1 MRPPSWMPELRV
13 AAPVVTARAQF
24 PVMQWKGETSASIVI
39 RAPAELL
46 FAAYADIER
55 MPEWSP
61 MLKSVELVDA
71 EALRSS
77 WALRVPP
84 PLTRLVNVVGFGNLV
99 RWEAM
104 HEVEPPRVLRWRSL
118 SGLQN
123 EGLATFEEGADGCTN
138 VTLTISYTLPNVARP
153 IVSRNWPQRF
163 VRRTMLWTMETFR
176 DALEAEA
183 ATMEASAD
191 AEAPSESAEAAA
203 IDAAEDLSEA
213 KL

>member
-1 MRPPSWMPELRV
+1 
-13 AAPVVTARAQF
+13 
-24 PVMQWKGETSASIVI
+24 
-39 RAPAELL
+39 
-46 FAAYADIER
+46 
-55 MPEWSP
+55 
-61 MLKSVELVDA
+61 
-71 EALRSS
+71 
-77 WALRVPP
+77 
-84 PLTRLVNVVGFGNLV
+84 
-99 RWEAM
+99 M
-104 HEVEPPRVLRWRSL
+104 HERSWRAHQFELASAVVVLPSPLPSAPRAA
-118 SGLQN
+118 
-123 EGLATFEEGADGCTN
+123 EMATFEEGADGCTN